1 MEGRNIKV
9 VRVSTGGAGKK
20 AIFIGECS
28 LVTCL
33 VSGQGL
39 NIYLLCC
46 GIFTD
51 IFCPSIFN
59 IFPVMII
66 INQTFFYFKDGGIH
80 AREWISPATV
90 SGILRDILDNTNTT
104 FSSLL
109 NSLDIYLLPL
119 LNPDGYEYSRTK
131 DRLWRKVTTQ
141 TGLLSTQQTNILNIS
156 PSGNS
161 PFILYSL
168 KSSVYVYLTIA
179 QLLEGKSW
187 QRIFDKLFLAK
198 LKPEQ
203 WLCLVSG

>member
-1 MEGRNIKV
+1 
-9 VRVSTGGAGKK
+9 
-20 AIFIGECS
+20 
-28 LVTCL
+28 
-33 VSGQGL
+33 
-39 NIYLLCC
+39 
-46 GIFTD
+46 
-51 IFCPSIFN
+51 
-59 IFPVMII
+59 MII

-168 KSSVYVYLTIA
+168 KSSVDVYLTIA
-179 QLLEGKSW
+179 QLLEGKSL

>member
-1 MEGRNIKV
+1 
-9 VRVSTGGAGKK
+9 
-20 AIFIGECS
+20 
-28 LVTCL
+28 
-33 VSGQGL
+33 
-39 NIYLLCC
+39 
-46 GIFTD
+46 
-51 IFCPSIFN
+51 
-59 IFPVMII
+59 MII

>member
-1 MEGRNIKV
+1 
-9 VRVSTGGAGKK
+9 
-20 AIFIGECS
+20 
-28 LVTCL
+28 
-33 VSGQGL
+33 
-39 NIYLLCC
+39 
-46 GIFTD
+46 
-51 IFCPSIFN
+51 
-59 IFPVMII
+59 MII

-168 KSSVYVYLTIA
+168 KSSVDVYLTIA
-179 QLLEGKSW
+179 QLLEGKSS

-203 WLCLVSG
+203 WLCFG